1 MISEEDF
8 PEEYF
13 KAKYIHIATNFPKI
27 QNSFIDLI
35 RKKSN
40 AIISIDTHEA
50 YMETDSEY
58 IKKVFDKVDI
68 AFIDKE
74 FTNLLD
80 CNAPI
85 KIIKMGKSGCK
96 YIDSTEEFIVNAN
109 ETNVVDKTGAGDVVT
124 GVFLAMM
131 SKTNDKKKSLE
142 EAVKMA
148 TESIKKYGVDELCN
162 LKNNK
167 KIIKEVMKMRDEE
180 KSFSKTSINW
190 FPGHM
195 AKTRRE
201 ISEKL
206 NLIDI
211 VYEVLDARMPISSK
225 IVDIDDL
232 IKDKPKI
239 LVVTK
244 YDLCDTKETDKILE
258 VYKKQGYNVLPID
271 LMNGNCNELINKT
284 KDIMKKINEERI
296 AKGMKE
302 RSARVLI
309 IGVPNVGKSTLIN
322 RLVGRKSAG
331 VGNTPGFTKNLSW
344 IRINKDIELLDSPG
358 ILWPKIEDQEKAHVL
373 ASLSSIKEEILNTDQ
388 VACFILKKLYEL
400 YPEKLYER
408 YGISELDEDY
418 IEAYELIGKK
428 RGALSKGGIVDY
440 EKVSN
445 IIIKDLKS
453 NYFGKIT
460 FDRI

>member
-1 MISEEDF
+1 MNRNTVDVVIVGNIAHDVNTFPNRDNGKDLVVCNNGGAGYYSLIPASIYSKTGIVARVGNDFDLSKIVEQDIDLKGLKIVKDKPTTKFHHTYLSDDGQTRTFRPEIYENCMISEEDF

-96 YIDSTEEFIVNAN
+96 YIGINEEFIVNAN

-148 TESIKKYGVDELCN
+148 TESIKDYGVDHLCH
-162 LKNNK
+162 LNN
-167 KIIKEVMKMRDEE
+167 
-180 KSFSKTSINW
+180 
-190 FPGHM
+190 
-195 AKTRRE
+195 
-201 ISEKL
+201 
-206 NLIDI
+206 
-211 VYEVLDARMPISSK
+211 
-225 IVDIDDL
+225 
-232 IKDKPKI
+232 
-239 LVVTK
+239 
-244 YDLCDTKETDKILE
+244 
-258 VYKKQGYNVLPID
+258 
-271 LMNGNCNELINKT
+271 INKG
-284 KDIMKKINEERI
+284 D
-296 AKGMKE
+296 
-302 RSARVLI
+302 
-309 IGVPNVGKSTLIN
+309 
-322 RLVGRKSAG
+322 
-331 VGNTPGFTKNLSW
+331 
-344 IRINKDIELLDSPG
+344 DSH
-358 ILWPKIEDQEKAHVL
+358 E
-373 ASLSSIKEEILNTDQ
+373 
-388 VACFILKKLYEL
+388 
-400 YPEKLYER
+400 
-408 YGISELDEDY
+408 
-418 IEAYELIGKK
+418 
-428 RGALSKGGIVDY
+428 
-440 EKVSN
+440 
-445 IIIKDLKS
+445 
-453 NYFGKIT
+453 
-460 FDRI
+460 

>member
-1 MISEEDF
+1 MNRNTVDVVIVGNIAHDVNTFPNRDNGKDLVVCNNGGAGYYSLIPASIYSKTGIVARVGNDFDLSKIVEQNIDLKGLKIVKDKPTTKFHHTYLSDDGQTRTFRPEIYENCMISEEDF

-85 KIIKMGKSGCK
+85 KIIKIKKSGCK
-96 YIDSTEEFIVNAN
+96 YIGINEEFIVNAN

-167 KIIKEVMKMRDEE
+167 KNNRGSDE
-180 KSFSKTSINW
+180 
-190 FPGHM
+190 
-195 AKTRRE
+195 
-201 ISEKL
+201 
-206 NLIDI
+206 
-211 VYEVLDARMPISSK
+211 
-225 IVDIDDL
+225 
-232 IKDKPKI
+232 
-239 LVVTK
+239 
-244 YDLCDTKETDKILE
+244 
-258 VYKKQGYNVLPID
+258 
-271 LMNGNCNELINKT
+271 NE
-284 KDIMKKINEERI
+284 R
-296 AKGMKE
+296 
-302 RSARVLI
+302 
-309 IGVPNVGKSTLIN
+309 
-322 RLVGRKSAG
+322 
-331 VGNTPGFTKNLSW
+331 
-344 IRINKDIELLDSPG
+344 
-358 ILWPKIEDQEKAHVL
+358 
-373 ASLSSIKEEILNTDQ
+373 
-388 VACFILKKLYEL
+388 
-400 YPEKLYER
+400 
-408 YGISELDEDY
+408 
-418 IEAYELIGKK
+418 
-428 RGALSKGGIVDY
+428 
-440 EKVSN
+440 
-445 IIIKDLKS
+445 
-453 NYFGKIT
+453 
-460 FDRI
+460 